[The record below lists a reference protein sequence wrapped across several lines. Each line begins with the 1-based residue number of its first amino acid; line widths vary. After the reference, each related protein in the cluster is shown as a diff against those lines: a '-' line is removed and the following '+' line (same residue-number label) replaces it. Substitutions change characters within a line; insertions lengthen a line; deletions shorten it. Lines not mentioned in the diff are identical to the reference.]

1 MIMIEINNDT
11 DILFVKSKGSVNK
24 RAMSA
29 YHTVLRH
36 IVDNY
41 IAENQARQPKNS
53 GPFRMDLFRD
63 RFMLQSILVKLKE
76 QIPNVRFITKKDN
89 ELIEISDEENIKT
102 KLWQRVKMRAQLFRK
117 IQLKEEKRQLKLRM
131 SIQDENN
138 LLTSQPLTLSSSLD
152 LDTLQEQQMPIT
164 KNQVVN
170 TPSHCTDNDSDKR
183 NKSPNIQSDVTKKKQ
198 RKNEG
203 NINVHNNNSKMTTMT
218 ETTITT
224 NKKTRKPTSTTN
236 KMQRTTTTNKR
247 PKITKSATTAT
258 SATSATAATSAT
270 TATTAKNPTTAT
282 TATTATAAT
291 AATAAT
297 TATTAKNPTN
307 TTNPTNLTNPTT
319 NPTTS
324 IANLTANPT
333 KSSINKENNKTKII
347 NIGDISKNYNE
358 HLNKYI
364 IPKKKE
370 APIASTPLLTMNNK
384 KETVIRTKMNIGYT
398 QLLSS
403 FELRMYETPIYGN
416 CGIQAILHHLNIEN
430 RCDYN
435 IKKGT
440 SVILFRRYLCYNIMK
455 LLMSNEV
462 KQADSNN
469 LFEVMLAF
477 CHEDNGEL
485 HNSLYSYKNE
495 KKFKVEFH
503 PSHPKHL
510 EKSHWLAHHLLPLIS
525 IILKKSILIYTY
537 KDENPRNYDEYLEYI
552 PYDPDYPH
560 TLNEFITQPE
570 QDVAENKYKE
580 LDIKPFPD
588 TIFLNYEYGGHY
600 DMFVSTKDNFYIPQY
615 NGTMA
620 LRSEKKQ
627 KSGNKVTQFTT
638 SEYFVDKKT
647 YTNVEQQYNE
657 FCKKMNK

>member
-11 DILFVKSKGSVNK
+11 DMLFVKSKGSVNK
-24 RAMSA
+24 RAMST

-53 GPFRMDLFRD
+53 GPFRMDVFRD

-89 ELIEISDEENIKT
+89 ELIEITDEEKIKN

-131 SIQDENN
+131 SIQDEIC
-138 LLTSQPLTLSSSLD
+138 LLTSQPLTLSSSLA
-152 LDTLQEQQMPIT
+152 LDTLQEQQTPIT
-164 KNQVVN
+164 KNKVVN
-170 TPSHCTDNDSDKR
+170 TPSHCTDNDSYKR
-183 NKSPNIQSDVTKKKQ
+183 NNSPNIQSEVTKKKQ
-198 RKNEG
+198 RKNEV

-218 ETTITT
+218 ETTTTT
-224 NKKTRKPTSTTN
+224 NKQTRKPTSTTN
-236 KMQRTTTTNKR
+236 IMQPTTTT
-247 PKITKSATTAT
+247 T
-258 SATSATAATSAT
+258 
-270 TATTAKNPTTAT
+270 
-282 TATTATAAT
+282 
-291 AATAAT
+291 
-297 TATTAKNPTN
+297 
-307 TTNPTNLTNPTT
+307 TNPTT
-319 NPTTS
+319 NLTKS
-324 IANLTANPT
+324 IANLTANP
-333 KSSINKENNKTKII
+333 KISSINKENNKTKII
-347 NIGDISKNYNE
+347 NIDDISKNFNE
-358 HLNKYI
+358 NWNKYI
-364 IPKKKE
+364 IPNKKE

-503 PSHPKHL
+503 PNHPKHL
-510 EKSHWLAHHLLPLIS
+510 EGSHWLAHQLLPLIS

-580 LDIKPFPD
+580 LDIRPFPD
-588 TIFLNYEYGGHY
+588 TIFLNYKYGGHY

-627 KSGNKVTQFTT
+627 KSGNKKVTQFTT